1 MKELII
7 LIVSLGLL
15 VTTIAFFAGIVNL
28 LYITAKP
35 YFNKIEKHFIN
46 VFEIGASAGITL
58 LGFINPTFAIIIIAM
73 LVVGAVADLL
83 LTEWEKGNLKFP
95 SLKLNLKPIA
105 IAGML
110 LVSVSSYA
118 VDLNAVRQ
126 EDLIF
131 NQEVTEIV
139 GYRIGSDYV
148 EIEPIPITE
157 YENFNPKGV
166 IHTETRIKAWHLV
179 TMIIG
184 SVGVWYVGRKYLKLK

>member
-1 MKELII
+1 MQVLSIF
-7 LIVSLGLL
+7 VALGLL
-15 VTTIAFFAGIVNL
+15 ITSVSFVAGIVNL

-35 YFNKIEKHFIN
+35 YFKKVENTFAGI
-46 VFEIGASAGITL
+46 FEIGASAGLTL
-58 LGFINPTFAIIIIAM
+58 LGFINPTMAIIIVTM

-105 IAGML
+105 VVGML

-118 VDLNAVRQ
+118 IDLNAVRQ

-139 GYRIGSDYV
+139 GYRTGSDYV
-148 EIEPIPITE
+148 EIEPIPIAE
-157 YENFNPKGV
+157 FEAFNPKGV
-166 IHTETRIKAWHLV
+166 VNKVVEVKAWHLV

-184 SVGVWYVGRKYLKLK
+184 SVAGYWLIRKLKR

>member
-1 MKELII
+1 MQII
-7 LIVSLGLL
+7 SLVVALGLL
-15 VTTIAFFAGIVNL
+15 ITSVAFFAGLVNL
-28 LYITAKP
+28 LYIVSKP
-35 YFNKIEKHFIN
+35 MFKKVEKHFAN
-46 VFEIGASAGITL
+46 VFEIGAGAGLTL

-73 LVVGAVADLL
+73 LVIGAVADLL
-83 LTEWEKGNLKFP
+83 LTEWEKGNIKFP
-95 SLKLNLKPIA
+95 SLKLKPIA

-110 LVSVSSYA
+110 FVASLSQA
-118 VDLNAVRQ
+118 VDLDNVRQ

-131 NQEVTEIV
+131 NSDVTEIV
-139 GYRIGSDYV
+139 GYRTGSDYV

-179 TMIIG
+179 AMIIG

>member
-1 MKELII
+1 MNQLVI
-7 LIVSLGLL
+7 LVVSLGLL
-15 VTTIAFFAGIVNL
+15 VSTIAFFAGIINL
-28 LYITAKP
+28 IYITAKP
-35 YFNKIEKHFIN
+35 YFRKIEDTFASI
-46 VFEIGASAGITL
+46 FEIGASVGLTL
-58 LGFINPTFAIIIIAM
+58 LGFINPTFAIILVAM

-105 IAGML
+105 IAGLL

-118 VDLNAVRQ
+118 VDLENVRQ

-139 GYRIGSDYV
+139 GYRTGSDFI

-157 YENFNPKGV
+157 FEAFNPNGTINTV
-166 IHTETRIKAWHLV
+166 AEVKAWHLV
-179 TMIIG
+179 TMLIG
-184 SVGVWYVGRKYLKLK
+184 SVGGYWLIRKIKK

>member
-1 MKELII
+1 MQVLSIF
-7 LIVSLGLL
+7 VALGLL
-15 VTTIAFFAGIVNL
+15 ITSVSFVAGIVNL
-28 LYITAKP
+28 IYIVSKP
-35 YFNKIEKHFIN
+35 YFKRIENIFTGI
-46 VFEIGASAGITL
+46 FEIGASAGLTL

-73 LVVGAVADLL
+73 LVIGAVADLL
-83 LTEWEKGNLKFP
+83 LTEWEKGNIKFP

-105 IAGML
+105 IAGLL

-118 VDLNAVRQ
+118 VDLENVRQ

-139 GYRIGSDYV
+139 GYRTGSDYV

-179 TMIIG
+179 AMIIG
-184 SVGVWYVGRKYLKLK
+184 SVGVWYVGRKSLKLT

>member
-1 MKELII
+1 MRQLVI
-7 LIVSLGLL
+7 LVVSLGLL

-46 VFEIGASAGITL
+46 VFEIGASVGLTL
-58 LGFINPTFAIIIIAM
+58 LGFLNPTFAIIIIAM

-83 LTEWEKGNLKFP
+83 LTEWEKGNIKFP
-95 SLKLNLKPIA
+95 SLKLKPIA
-105 IAGML
+105 VAGML
-110 LVSVSSYA
+110 FVASLSQA
-118 VDLNAVRQ
+118 VDLDNVRQ

-131 NQEVTEIV
+131 NSDVTEIV
-139 GYRIGSDYV
+139 GYRTGSDYI
-148 EIEPIPITE
+148 EIEPIPIAE

-179 TMIIG
+179 AMIIG

>member
-1 MKELII
+1 MQVLSLFVAAGLLISTI
-7 LIVSLGLL
+7 AFIGGIVSL
-15 VTTIAFFAGIVNL
+15 
-28 LYITAKP
+28 LYMVSKP
-35 YFNKIEKHFIN
+35 YFKRIEDTFASI
-46 VFEIGASAGITL
+46 FEIGAGIGFTL
-58 LGFINPTFAIIIIAM
+58 LGFLNPTFAIIIIAM

-105 IAGML
+105 VAGML

-118 VDLNAVRQ
+118 IDLNAVRQ

-139 GYRIGSDYV
+139 GYRTGSDYV

-157 YENFNPKGV
+157 YENFNPDGAV
-166 IHTETRIKAWHLV
+166 NTVAELKAWHLV
-179 TMIIG
+179 ATLIG
-184 SVGVWYVGRKYLKLK
+184 SVGAWWLFRKMKN

>member
-1 MKELII
+1 MEI
-7 LIVSLGLL
+7 LSLFVAAGLLVSTIAFIGGIVSL
-15 VTTIAFFAGIVNL
+15 
-28 LYITAKP
+28 LYMVSKP
-35 YFNKIEKHFIN
+35 YFKRIEDTFASI
-46 VFEIGASAGITL
+46 FEIGASAGLTL
-58 LGFINPTFAIIIIAM
+58 LGFINPTMAIILVAM

-95 SLKLNLKPIA
+95 SLKLKPIA

-110 LVSVSSYA
+110 FVGTLSQA
-118 VDLNAVRQ
+118 VDLDNVRQ

-131 NQEVTEIV
+131 NSDVTEIV
-139 GYRIGSDYV
+139 GYRTGSDFV

-179 TMIIG
+179 AMIIG

>member
-1 MKELII
+1 MQVLSLFVAAGLLISTI
-7 LIVSLGLL
+7 AFIGGIVSL
-15 VTTIAFFAGIVNL
+15 
-28 LYITAKP
+28 LYMVSKP
-35 YFNKIEKHFIN
+35 YFKRIEDTFASI
-46 VFEIGASAGITL
+46 FEIGAGIGFTL
-58 LGFINPTFAIIIIAM
+58 LGFLKPTFAIIIIAM

-83 LTEWEKGNLKFP
+83 LTEWEKGNIKFP

-105 IAGML
+105 VAGLL

-118 VDLNAVRQ
+118 VDLENVRQ

-139 GYRIGSDYV
+139 GYRTGSDFV

-157 YENFNPKGV
+157 FEAFNPKGV
-166 IHTETRIKAWHLV
+166 VNKVVEVKAWHLV

-184 SVGVWYVGRKYLKLK
+184 SVAGYWLIRKLKR

>member
-1 MKELII
+1 MRQLVI
-7 LIVSLGLL
+7 LVVSLGLL

-35 YFNKIEKHFIN
+35 LFRKIEKHFIN

-58 LGFINPTFAIIIIAM
+58 LGFLNPTFAIIIIAM

-83 LTEWEKGNLKFP
+83 LTEWEKGNIKFP
-95 SLKLNLKPIA
+95 SLKLKPIA
-105 IAGML
+105 VAGML
-110 LVSVSSYA
+110 FVASLSQA
-118 VDLNAVRQ
+118 VDLENVRQ
-126 EDLIF
+126 EDLVF
-131 NQEVTEIV
+131 NENVTEIV
-139 GYRIGSDYV
+139 GYRTGSDYI

-179 TMIIG
+179 AMIIG

>member
-1 MKELII
+1 MQI
-7 LIVSLGLL
+7 LSLFVAVGLL
-15 VTTIAFFAGIVNL
+15 ITSVAFFAGLVNL
-28 LYITAKP
+28 IYIVSKP
-35 YFNKIEKHFIN
+35 IFEKIEKHFIN

-58 LGFINPTFAIIIIAM
+58 LGFLNPTFAIIIIAM

-83 LTEWEKGNLKFP
+83 LTEWEKGNIKFP
-95 SLKLNLKPIA
+95 SLKLKPIA
-105 IAGML
+105 VAGML
-110 LVSVSSYA
+110 FVASLSQA
-118 VDLNAVRQ
+118 VDLDNVRQ

-131 NQEVTEIV
+131 NSDVTEIV
-139 GYRIGSDYV
+139 GYRTGSDYV

-179 TMIIG
+179 AMIIG

>member
-1 MKELII
+1 MQII
-7 LIVSLGLL
+7 SLVVALGLL
-15 VTTIAFFAGIVNL
+15 ITSVAFFAGLVNL
-28 LYITAKP
+28 LYIVSKP
-35 YFNKIEKHFIN
+35 MFKKVEKHFAN
-46 VFEIGASAGITL
+46 VFEIGAGAGLTL

-73 LVVGAVADLL
+73 LVIGAVTDLL

-95 SLKLNLKPIA
+95 SLKLKPIA

-110 LVSVSSYA
+110 FVASLSQA
-118 VDLNAVRQ
+118 VDLDNVRQ

-131 NQEVTEIV
+131 NSDVTEIV
-139 GYRIGSDYV
+139 GYRTGSDYI
-148 EIEPIPITE
+148 EIEPIPIAE

-179 TMIIG
+179 AMIIG

>member
-1 MKELII
+1 MQVLSIF
-7 LIVSLGLL
+7 VALGLL
-15 VTTIAFFAGIVNL
+15 ITTIGFIGGIVNL
-28 LYITAKP
+28 IYIVSKP
-35 YFNKIEKHFIN
+35 YFRKIEDTFASI
-46 VFEIGASAGITL
+46 FEIGASAGLTL
-58 LGFINPTFAIIIIAM
+58 LGFINPTMAIILVAM

-95 SLKLNLKPIA
+95 SLKLKPIA

-110 LVSVSSYA
+110 FVGTLSQA
-118 VDLNAVRQ
+118 VDLDNVRQ

-131 NQEVTEIV
+131 NSNVTEIV
-139 GYRIGSDYV
+139 GYRTGSDFV

-179 TMIIG
+179 AMIIG
-184 SVGVWYVGRKYLKLK
+184 SVGVWYVFRKYIKFK